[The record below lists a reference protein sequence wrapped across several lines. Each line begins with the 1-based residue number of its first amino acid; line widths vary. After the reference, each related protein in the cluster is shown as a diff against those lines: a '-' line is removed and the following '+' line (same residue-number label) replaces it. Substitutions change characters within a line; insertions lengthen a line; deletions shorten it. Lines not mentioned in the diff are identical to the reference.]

1 MPTFTCSKSA
11 TALVN
16 LEFPR
21 LVASAFYRIAYKFHH
36 KFCLRPQPQLRIPVV
51 IVGSYLAGGAGKTP
65 FTIWLAKYF
74 QEQGKKIAILC
85 HNAAWDEFLLLK
97 RELHLEST
105 RNSHT
110 TSQRSTLQIP
120 HEIKIIAT
128 ANRYATAKKI
138 QDKFDIVICDDGF
151 EDTRFTG
158 AIRFCLDWQEP
169 PTSWTRLLPSGPFRS
184 LKQDHNENGIIHLDC
199 FNANTP
205 DIHFFIESITNFT
218 PGNPLTAEI
227 ICGLGAPKRFIED
240 VRTFG
245 NKSGITI
252 EKTITRPDHD
262 KQFSQIIEA
271 ELLKNNDIVISEK
284 DACRLPQALLTHPK
298 IHITIQ
304 KTTVSNET
312 LNIILRISSKCA
324 E

>member
-1 MPTFTCSKSA
+1 MFLTTKP
-11 TALVN
+11 LH
-16 LEFPR
+16 LII
-21 LVASAFYRIAYKFHH
+21 SAFYRIAYKLHH
-36 KFCLRPQPQLRIPVV
+36 KLFLRPQPQLRVPVV

-65 FTIWLAKYF
+65 FTIWLAKHL

-85 HNAAWDEFLLLK
+85 HSSAWDEINLLK
-97 RELHLEST
+97 TQLP
-105 RNSHT
+105 NA
-110 TSQRSTLQIP
+110 
-120 HEIKIIAT
+120 KVIAT
-128 ANRYATAKKI
+128 KNRYATAKEI
-138 QDKFDIVICDDGF
+138 QDKFSIIICDDGF
-151 EDTRFTG
+151 EDSRFTG
-158 AIRFCLDWQEP
+158 ATRICLDWHEP
-169 PTSWTRLLPSGPFRS
+169 PQSIKDLLPFGPFRS
-184 LKQDHNENGIIHLDC
+184 LKQDHDENEIIHLDC
-199 FNANTP
+199 SDASSPAMRFS
-205 DIHFFIESITNFT
+205 IESLTNFT
-218 PGNPLTAEI
+218 PGTPLTATLV
-227 ICGLGAPKRFIED
+227 CGLGAPKRFIED

-284 DACRLPQALLTHPK
+284 DACRLPQALLIHPK